1 MATDACIHPYPVGN
15 SSVRRMAVDAGT
27 LGFGGIVVPGAEPG
41 VYHGVRIIPA
51 TIISET
57 DIRKV
62 TAQVKKRGN
71 GDTLFFVDAGDNG
84 FNRAVLAQ
92 KGVHAIRR
100 VHRTPKNAFDHV
112 AARLAAENGIAVD
125 IDLSPLIQ
133 EKGTIRQKV
142 LSRYN
147 DLMRLY
153 SRYHFSLIIS
163 SNACSVLDLRS
174 PDEICL
180 ICTLFGMDVEDT
192 NKALQTVGTL
202 LSPADPVTVVL

>member
-1 MATDACIHPYPVGN
+1 MDTDACTHPYPAGN
-15 SSVRRMAVDAGT
+15 SSVRRMAVDAGA
-27 LGFGGIVVPGAEPG
+27 LGFGGIVIPGALPG
-41 VYHGVRIIPA
+41 EYHGVRIIPA
-51 TIISET
+51 IIISET

-62 TAQVKKRGN
+62 TGQIRKGGN
-71 GDTLFFVDAGDNG
+71 GGTLFLVDAGGNG

-92 KGVHAIRR
+92 KGVHGIRR
-100 VHRTPKNAFDHV
+100 VHRSPKNAFDHV

-153 SRYHFSLIIS
+153 SRYQFPLTIS

-180 ICTLFGMDVEDT
+180 LCTLFGMDEEDT
-192 NKALQTVGTL
+192 NRALQTVWTL
-202 LSPADPVTVVL
+202 LSPAEPVTVVP

>member
-1 MATDACIHPYPVGN
+1 MATDACIHPYPAGN
-15 SSVRRMAVDAGT
+15 SSVRRMAVDAGA

-41 VYHGVRIIPA
+41 AYHGVRIIPA

-57 DIRKV
+57 DSRKV
-62 TAQVKKRGN
+62 TAQVKKRRN
-71 GDTLFFVDAGDNG
+71 GETLIFVDAGDNG
-84 FNRAVLAQ
+84 FNRTVLAQ
-92 KGVHAIRR
+92 KGVHGIRR

-125 IDLSPLIQ
+125 IDLFPLIQ
-133 EKGTIRQKV
+133 ERGAMRQKV
-142 LSRYN
+142 LNRYN

-153 SRYHFSLIIS
+153 TRYRFPLTIS

-180 ICTLFGMDVEDT
+180 ICTMFGMDEEDT
-192 NKALQTVGTL
+192 NLALETIWSL
-202 LSPADPVTVVL
+202 LSPAEPVMVVP

>member
-1 MATDACIHPYPVGN
+1 MDTDACTHPYPAGN
-15 SSVRRMAVDAGT
+15 SSVRRMAVDAGA
-27 LGFGGIVVPGAEPG
+27 LGFGGIVIPGALPG
-41 VYHGVRIIPA
+41 EYHGVRIIPA
-51 TIISET
+51 IIISET

-62 TAQVKKRGN
+62 TGQIRKGGN
-71 GDTLFFVDAGDNG
+71 GGTLFLVDAGENG

-92 KGVHAIRR
+92 KGVHGIRR
-100 VHRTPKNAFDHV
+100 VHRIPKNAFDHV
-112 AARLAAENGIAVD
+112 AARLAGENGIAVD

-153 SRYHFSLIIS
+153 SRYQFPLTIS

-180 ICTLFGMDVEDT
+180 LCTLFGMDEEDT
-192 NKALQTVGTL
+192 NRALQTVWTL
-202 LSPADPVTVVL
+202 LSPAEPVTVVP